1 MIRLWMSDFSLDY
14 HLLFFFFSAW
24 SIAKMASIRAVCG
37 VAKEKYL
44 YLCGLLF
51 VVICLV
57 LAILI
62 FSLLPPKTD
71 IRMVTCFLLDTDFS
85 FYVLLLYP
93 TFITLL
99 ELPKKKKKL
108 RTNKLSCNSSPDHQQ
123 TASRPPQA
131 LYAIITPNLL
141 VVLVKSQVTYMTPFP
156 SPSPHC
162 HHLRHPNCL
171 PLFAYLGVTFE

>member
-1 MIRLWMSDFSLDY
+1 
-14 HLLFFFFSAW
+14 
-24 SIAKMASIRAVCG
+24 MASIRAVCG

-44 YLCGLLF
+44 YFCGLLF

-99 ELPKKKKKL
+99 ELPKK
-108 RTNKLSCNSSPDHQQ
+108 
-123 TASRPPQA
+123 
-131 LYAIITPNLL
+131 
-141 VVLVKSQVTYMTPFP
+141 
-156 SPSPHC
+156 
-162 HHLRHPNCL
+162 
-171 PLFAYLGVTFE
+171 